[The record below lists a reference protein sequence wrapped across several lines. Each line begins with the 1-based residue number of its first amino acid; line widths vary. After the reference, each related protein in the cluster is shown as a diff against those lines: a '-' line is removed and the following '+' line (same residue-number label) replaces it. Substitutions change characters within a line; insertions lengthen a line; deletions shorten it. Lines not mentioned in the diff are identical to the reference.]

1 MKIQIP
7 STLKKQL
14 VDDWE
19 FIMHQNKVYMCR
31 IMTKSICRIFCWQ
44 AH

>member
-19 FIMHQNKVYMCR
+19 YVNQQDQVSCGVFTVVSVM
-31 IMTKSICRIFCWQ
+31 FF
-44 AH
+44 